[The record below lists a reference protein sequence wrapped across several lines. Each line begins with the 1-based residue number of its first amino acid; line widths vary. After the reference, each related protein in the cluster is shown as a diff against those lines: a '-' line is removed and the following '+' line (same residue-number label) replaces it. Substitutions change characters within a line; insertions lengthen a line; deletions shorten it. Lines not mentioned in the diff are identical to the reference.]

1 MNHKVLLAD
10 DSLTIQKVIKI
21 TLANQPFDIVDCSSD
36 DELFK
41 KLTDVKPEIV
51 FLDFN
56 LSEKYT
62 GYELTSKIRELVP
75 SARVLL
81 LLGTFDTIDDAAMEK
96 CGASDK
102 IVKPF
107 DSNKFIAICKRLVD
121 TAPVEEVLFP
131 QSKKEEFVVPNQE
144 DDQWKVSHTIEQKPL
159 PVTEPEKP
167 KSFDVRNHLNPLDQE
182 VSEWGMSVPGVIND
196 EASHEKT
203 IDLPPVIGE
212 VKSFTE
218 HKAKVETQNATPA
231 VAAKGEIKY
240 PDNDDLD
247 YPTIEEMKEQETQAP
262 VAQAEP
268 EKPKTKSKLISIES
282 FNQEPEID
290 FQIEHTIN
298 AVEETDILSL
308 EAQIRDE
315 VEEDLW
321 KVDEFEDLKKEVSAK
336 IEEVKQNFQP
346 SQKDF
351 DESLFKPLDEH
362 EEIQWTTSPETQ
374 GFSADDE
381 PFQLKTQNA
390 PAPAQVSEATK
401 DQIIQEL
408 RGEMNEMIKQ
418 AVKEYMD
425 QMFQQ
430 KVEKIAWEVIP
441 DLAENLIR
449 QEIGKISNK
458 ILNESN

>member
-41 KLTDVKPEIV
+41 KLNEVKPEIV

-62 GYELTSKIRELVP
+62 GYELTSKIRSMVP

-121 TAPVEEVLFP
+121 TAPVEEIKFP
-131 QSKKEEFVVPNQE
+131 QTKKEEFVVPAQE
-144 DDQWKVSHTIEQKPL
+144 DDQWKVSHTIEQKPV
-159 PVTEPEKP
+159 PAPEPEKS

-182 VSEWGMSVPGVIND
+182 VSEWGMSIPGVIND
-196 EASHEKT
+196 EASHGKT

-218 HKAKVETQNATPA
+218 HKAKIETQSTAAP
-231 VAAKGEIKY
+231 VAAASKGEIKY

-247 YPTIEEMKEQETQAP
+247 YPTIEEMTSQPAAVETP
-262 VAQAEP
+262 
-268 EKPKTKSKLISIES
+268 KPKTTSKLISIES
-282 FNQEPEID
+282 FNQEPEIE

-298 AVEETDILSL
+298 SVEETDISSL

-321 KVDEFEDLKKEVSAK
+321 KVDEFEDLKKEVAAK
-336 IEEVKQNFQP
+336 IEEVKHNFQP
-346 SQKDF
+346 SPKDF
-351 DESLFKPLDEH
+351 DESLFKPLDEN
-362 EEIQWTTSPETQ
+362 EEIQWQTGPESDRFATL
-374 GFSADDE
+374 DNE
-381 PFQLKTQNA
+381 PFPVDARPTQA
-390 PAPAQVSEATK
+390 GVSEATK

>member
-36 DELFK
+36 EELFK
-41 KLTDVKPEIV
+41 KLPEVQPEIV

-62 GYELTSKIRELVP
+62 GYELTTKILQLVP

-81 LLGTFDTIDDAAMEK
+81 LLGTFDTIDDAAMER

-131 QSKKEEFVVPNQE
+131 QTKKEEFIAPPQE
-144 DDQWKVSHTIEQKPL
+144 NDQWKVSHTIEQTPA
-159 PVTEPEKP
+159 PATEEKP
-167 KSFDVRNHLNPLDQE
+167 KTFDVRNHLNPLDQE
-182 VSEWGMSVPGVIND
+182 ISEWGMSVPGVINKD
-196 EASHEKT
+196 GSHEKS

-212 VKSFTE
+212 VKSFTD
-218 HKAKVETQNATPA
+218 HKTKVETQTQTTTP
-231 VAAKGEIKY
+231 VTAKGEIKY
-240 PDNDDLD
+240 PANDDLD
-247 YPTIEEMKEQETQAP
+247 YPTIEEMKEQESSASQP
-262 VAQAEP
+262 EVA
-268 EKPKTKSKLISIES
+268 KPKTTSKLISIES
-282 FNQEPEID
+282 FNQEPEIE

-298 AVEETDILSL
+298 SMDETDISSL

-346 SQKDF
+346 TSNEF
-351 DESLFKPLDEH
+351 DESLFKPLDEN
-362 EEIQWTTSPETQ
+362 EEIQWTSSPAIHDFDKKNESFGHETQ
-374 GFSADDE
+374 
-381 PFQLKTQNA
+381 A
-390 PAPAQVSEATK
+390 PAAQVSEVTK

-408 RGEMNEMIKQ
+408 RSEMNDMIKQ

-430 KVEKIAWEVIP
+430 KVEKISWEVIP

-449 QEIGKISNK
+449 QEISKISNK